1 MDIPKNSKKL
11 HVVNWSPLDTGGS
24 IMQNKTTE
32 IATIRQAVRLQ
43 EWSELIKT
51 QQASGLTI
59 KQWCEENG
67 IKPNTFYC
75 RLKKIREQFI
85 DAPAIVPLNIPQQQR
100 QSEIRIGK
108 NDLQISMPSDIDPET
123 LLALVKALC

>member
-1 MDIPKNSKKL
+1 MD
-11 HVVNWSPLDTGGS
+11 
-24 IMQNKTTE
+24 KTTS
-32 IATIRQAVRLQ
+32 ITTIKKEMQLQ
-43 EWSELIKT
+43 EWSAQIKA

-67 IKPNTFYC
+67 IKPNTYYC
-75 RLKKIREQFI
+75 RLKKIREQFVE
-85 DAPAIVPLNIPQQQR
+85 APAIVPLNVPQQQC

-108 NDLQISMPSDIDPET
+108 NNLQISLPSDIDPET

>member
-1 MDIPKNSKKL
+1 
-11 HVVNWSPLDTGGS
+11 
-24 IMQNKTTE
+24 MQNKTTE

-43 EWSELIKT
+43 EWSQLIEA

-85 DAPAIVPLNIPQQQR
+85 EAPAIVPLNVPQQR
-100 QSEIRIGK
+100 HSEIHIGK
-108 NDLQISMPSDIDPET
+108 NDLQISLPSDIDPDT
-123 LLALVKALC
+123 LLSLVKALC